1 MCSREINKYRNKIVL
16 YFAIL
21 FVFLLVDVPDADG
34 VVREARVQGHA
45 ISGPGDG
52 GARGEG
58 LLAFSLVGEEVS
70 DGVLVFKI
78 PNADLG
84 FGGGAE
90 PVARGR
96 EGDLVD
102 GFVARELIHVLTTGE
117 IPEAG
122 GTVLGGGGAE
132 GTIGGDGDGGDE
144 TGVAAE
150 GVEAAEVSQRPD
162 LDEVVPTAG
171 DEDGVLG
178 GRGEADAGNPVGVG
192 FAVEGV
198 DAFTLDVPDLELVI
212 ATTGQDVAVI
222 GGEGTGEDVLGV
234 AEELAHESASL
245 DVPEAERLVPRGGEG
260 EFGVVGESDV
270 RDETLVA
277 FEAAA
282 GDGGGLFFTEAFFGG
297 DPGADGV
304 IARARDDLDGGVGS
318 LGTDEGSDAT
328 AVTFELTSELD
339 GLRHF

>member
-1 MCSREINKYRNKIVL
+1 MKEKQFFGISFFHIL
-16 YFAIL
+16 Y
-21 FVFLLVDVPDADG
+21 FLLVDVPDADG

-78 PNADLG
+78 PNADLS
-84 FGGGAE
+84 FGGGTE
-90 PVARGR
+90 PVARR
-96 EGDLVD
+96 
-102 GFVARELIHVLTTGE
+102 
-117 IPEAG
+117 
-122 GTVLGGGGAE
+122 
-132 GTIGGDGDGGDE
+132 GDGDGGDE
-144 TGVAAE
+144 TSVAAE

-222 GGEGTGEDVLGV
+222 GGEGAGEDVLGV
-234 AEELAHESASL
+234 AEELTHEGTSL
-245 DVPEAERLVPRGGEG
+245 DVPEAERLVPRSGEG
-260 EFGVVGESDV
+260 ELSVVGESDV
-270 RDETLVA
+270 SDEALVA

-282 GDGGGLFFTEAFFGG
+282 GDGGGLFLREALFRG
-297 DPGADGV
+297 DPRADGV
-304 IARARDDLDGGVGS
+304 IAGARDDLDGGVGS
-318 LGTDEGSDAT
+318 LGADKGSDAT

-339 GLRHF
+339 RLRHVFLFVLIVFL

>member
-1 MCSREINKYRNKIVL
+1 M
-16 YFAIL
+16 A
-21 FVFLLVDVPDADG
+21 DVPDADG
-34 VVREARVQGHA
+34 VVRETRVQGHA
-45 ISGPGDG
+45 VSGPGDG

-58 LLAFSLVGEEVS
+58 LLTFSLVGEEIG

-78 PNADLG
+78 PDADLG

-102 GFVARELIHVLTTGE
+102 GFVAGEFVHVFTARE

-122 GTVLGGGGAE
+122 SAVLGGGGAE
-132 GTIGGDGDGGDE
+132 GTIGGDGDGGDV

-150 GVEAAEVSQRPD
+150 SVEAAEVSQGPD

-178 GRGEADAGNPVGVG
+178 GGGEADAGDPVGVG

-212 ATTGQDVAVI
+212 ATTGQDVTVV
-222 GGEGTGEDVLGV
+222 GGEGAGEDVLGV
-234 AEELAHESASL
+234 AEELTHEGTGL

-270 RDETLVA
+270 GNETLVA

-282 GDGGGLFFTEAFFGG
+282 GDGGGLFFAEAFFGG
-297 DPGADGV
+297 DPGQDGV
-304 IARARDDLDGGVGS
+304 IARTGDDLDGGVGS
-318 LGTDEGSDAT
+318 LGADEGSDAT

-339 GLRHF
+339 GLRHDGCFFFLIFLLFLFLFKRETKK

>member
-1 MCSREINKYRNKIVL
+1 MKEKQFFGISFFHII
-16 YFAIL
+16 F
-21 FVFLLVDVPDADG
+21 FLLVDVPDADG

-84 FGGGAE
+84 FGGGTE
-90 PVARGR
+90 PVARRR
-96 EGDLVD
+96 EGDLVN

-132 GTIGGDGDGGDE
+132 GTIRGDGDGGDE
-144 TGVAAE
+144 TSVAAE

-198 DAFTLDVPDLELVI
+198 DAFTH
-212 ATTGQDVAVI
+212 
-222 GGEGTGEDVLGV
+222 EGT
-234 AEELAHESASL
+234 SL
-245 DVPEAERLVPRGGEG
+245 DVPEAERLVPRSGEG

-270 RDETLVA
+270 SDEALVA

-282 GDGGGLFFTEAFFGG
+282 GDGGGLFLREA
-297 DPGADGV
+297 PC
-304 IARARDDLDGGVGS
+304 
-318 LGTDEGSDAT
+318 
-328 AVTFELTSELD
+328 
-339 GLRHF
+339 

>member
-1 MCSREINKYRNKIVL
+1 L
-16 YFAIL
+16 A
-21 FVFLLVDVPDADG
+21 DVPDADG
-34 VVREARVQGHA
+34 VVRETRVQGHA

-52 GARGEG
+52 GAGGEG

-78 PNADLG
+78 PDADLG

-102 GFVARELIHVLTTGE
+102 GFVAGELVHVLTAGE

-122 GTVLGGGGAE
+122 SAVLGGGGAE
-132 GTIGGDGDGGDE
+132 GAIGGDGDGGDVA
-144 TGVAAE
+144 GVAAE

-178 GRGEADAGNPVGVG
+178 GGGEADAGDPVGVG
-192 FAVEGV
+192 FTVEGV

-260 EFGVVGESDV
+260 EFGVVGESDI

-282 GDGGGLFFTEAFFGG
+282 GDGGGLFFAEAFFGG

-318 LGTDEGSDAT
+318 LGADEGSDAT
-328 AVTFELTSELD
+328 TVTFELTSELN
-339 GLRHF
+339 GLRHFLCFVFCFLSIIYIQ